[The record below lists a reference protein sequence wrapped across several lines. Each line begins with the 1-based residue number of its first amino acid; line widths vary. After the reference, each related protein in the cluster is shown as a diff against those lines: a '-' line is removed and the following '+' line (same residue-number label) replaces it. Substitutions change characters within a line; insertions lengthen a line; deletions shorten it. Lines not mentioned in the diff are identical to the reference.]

1 MTESIHSA
9 QTSVEHRRTR
19 RWVFIFA
26 MGIFAIASLGSAWS
40 QQAAPT
46 PDPAEIQRQIQA
58 ISAQLNFTQR
68 QLEESQQQILKLQA
82 QLLAMQQQLA
92 ATPVVAP
99 PISTSSSATTLAQV
113 AEQQEVIAAEVKQ
126 HDQSKV
132 ETISKYPL
140 RVTGLVLLN
149 AFINRGIVDQSDLPS
164 IASPAVSGTS
174 NASVGA
180 SFRQTFLGIQATG
193 PRFAGARTSAD
204 LDIDFYGGIAY
215 NDVGTSAGIVRFR
228 TASLNLDWQNDTL
241 QLGFTGPLV
250 SPLSPT
256 SYASVSE
263 PALASSGNL
272 WTWAPQLRYQHR
284 QVLPSTRHLSFEL
297 GLWDP
302 PSAGYNTSTIV
313 RSPSPGEQ
321 SSQPAFEGRISLA
334 SPIEDGFQLGLG
346 GYYSRQSYPYSVSI
360 DSYAVTTDWRLP
372 LNRHLELSGEAYR
385 GRAIGGL
392 GGGEYKDILSG
403 LTRTSGAY
411 VYRPLNAIGGWA
423 QLKVRF
429 AQSLQAN
436 ASLGLDDAFA
446 RDFHSIVLLPGGTP
460 VDLRARNRTLI
471 ANLIF
476 SPKTYIVLSPEY
488 RRIWTWPISGAV
500 STAKIF
506 TMSVGYHF

>member
-1 MTESIHSA
+1 MTQRIHPAHTSA
-9 QTSVEHRRTR
+9 ADRPYRPLPLMLAAAC
-19 RWVFIFA
+19 FA
-26 MGIFAIASLGSAWS
+26 LASLQSAFS
-40 QQAAPT
+40 QQPVST
-46 PDPAEIQRQIQA
+46 PDTAEIQRRIQA
-58 ISAQLNFTQR
+58 ISAQLTTTQR

-92 ATPVVAP
+92 TAPIVAA
-99 PISTSSSATTLAQV
+99 PIPISSSAPTLAQV
-113 AEQQEVIAAEVKQ
+113 ADQQDVIAAEVKQ
-126 HDQSKV
+126 HDQTKV

-140 RVTGLVLLN
+140 RVTGLVLMN
-149 AFINRGIVDQSDLPS
+149 AFVNRGIVDQADLPTV
-164 IASPAVSGTS
+164 ASPAVSGSS

-180 SFRQTFLGIQATG
+180 GFRQTFLGIQATG
-193 PRFAGARTSAD
+193 PHFAGARTSAD
-204 LDIDFYGGIAY
+204 LDVDFFGGIAY
-215 NDVGTSAGIVRFR
+215 NGVGASAGIVRLR

-256 SYASVSE
+256 SYASVAE

-284 QVLPSTRHLSFEL
+284 ITLPSTRRLSLEF

-302 PSAGYNTSTIV
+302 PSAGYNTSTNV
-313 RSPSPGEQ
+313 RAASPGEQ
-321 SSQPAFEGRISLA
+321 SSQPAFEGRISFA
-334 SPIEDGFQLGLG
+334 SATEDGFEFGLG

-372 LNRHLELSGEAYR
+372 LKRHLELSGEAYR

-392 GGGEYKDILSG
+392 GGGEYKDVLSG
-403 LTRTSGAY
+403 LTRSNGAY
-411 VYRPLNAIGGWA
+411 VYRPLNAIGGWT
-423 QLKVRF
+423 QLKMRF

-436 ASLGLDDAFA
+436 ASIGLDDAFA

-460 VDLRARNRTLI
+460 VDLRARNRMAI
-471 ANLIF
+471 ANMVF
-476 SPKTYIVLSPEY
+476 SPKTYIILSPEY
-488 RRIWTWPISGAV
+488 RRIWTWPITGAV
-500 STAKIF
+500 STANIF